1 MNSLKQSFDPETFDR
16 ERGNVLV
23 LQREYVAPFYQL
35 PWDIAGPIFHA
46 LLQWF
51 FGASEEAVKMK
62 DPRDQMVLA
71 QLIEHTKANAE
82 NHYQR
87 QMHQREIK
95 SHAGK
100 VSASKRATRANTCQ
114 HVLTGVAKEKEKEE
128 DKDPE
133 GISLYSSSL
142 TCPTSSVGSESQLPS
157 AGACAGARPA
167 AVESG
172 HAMRTA
178 TIAGWDE
185 HGDETFDEGDLRER
199 PVQFV
204 LDTGIDEDENRAR
217 PFYLRALQQ
226 LGPEVYAETCWRF
239 IEAYVAA
246 ANAYGKTMRELEANW
261 DANEAKYTAQGA
273 TWDSIIAKAEDQNW
287 HCIKTEREYYE
298 KHSVCGGRILA
309 GMLKEAGLAHGIDL
323 GANRSKKGGDK

>member
-114 HVLTGVAKEKEKEE
+114 HVLTDVAKEKEKEE

-142 TCPTSSVGSESQLPS
+142 TCPTSSVGSESQPPS

-178 TIAGWDE
+178 TIDE
-185 HGDETFDEGDLRER
+185 WEGHGDETFYEGDLRER

-204 LDTGIDEDENRAR
+204 LDMGIDDDENRSR

-226 LGPEVYAETCWRF
+226 LGPDVYAETCWRF

-246 ANAYGKTMRELEANW
+246 ANAYGKTMRDLKANW

-273 TWDSIIAKAEDQNW
+273 TWDSIIAKAEDKNW

-298 KHSVCGGRILA
+298 KHRYNGGRILA

-323 GANRSKKGGDK
+323 GANRSKKGGNK

>member
-114 HVLTGVAKEKEKEE
+114 HVLTDVAKEKEKEE

-142 TCPTSSVGSESQLPS
+142 TCPTSSIGSESQLPS

-167 AVESG
+167 AVEAG

-178 TIAGWDE
+178 TIDE
-185 HGDETFDEGDLRER
+185 HLDYYGEHRIEARTFSEGDLREH
-199 PVQFV
+199 PVQYV
-204 LDTGIDEDENRAR
+204 LDMEIDEDTNRAR
-217 PFYLRALQQ
+217 AFYMKALQQ
-226 LGPEVYAETCWRF
+226 LGLEVYANTCWLF
-239 IEAYVAA
+239 IEKYVAA
-246 ANAYGKTMRELEANW
+246 ENAFW
-261 DANEAKYTAQGA
+261 
-273 TWDSIIAKAEDQNW
+273 KAEETTSQDELNQL
-287 HCIKTEREYYE
+287 E
-298 KHSVCGGRILA
+298 KLRDNYNDGGRILA